1 MFCIIKTAT
10 FFISLIKFKEI
21 YLKKLK
27 RQLSFYF
34 WVFICKSLGTT
45 KYYRIISRFADQQLQ
60 MFIKELHLHNS
71 QVT

>member
-10 FFISLIKFKEI
+10 FFISLIKFKKI

-34 WVFICKSLGTT
+34 WVKSLGTT